1 MSRIDDVDVLEGPLR
16 SMLFDV
22 VHAVCSEFMN
32 EVLCACVSAPHADVK
47 TLPSIIQ
54 CAVTT
59 VQQWT
64 PVQRDAQARRAIH
77 IQPGL
82 PRVLTSVLEEYRLQ
96 LERAGFTTNGAEGN
110 LGTFIHNTLL
120 GVISDDHG
128 LVLRLE
134 YFRQTAD
141 AWTARW
147 LLHRHC
153 MRKALI
159 MELAP
164 APPAP
169 QPTKRDEPIVDP
181 EDSVSNVDA
190 TSDAGHH
197 IDSPAHARRRAGR
210 HRRRRGSSLQAD
222 GALPLATQPLS
233 PSRSAPVVPVDDP
246 PIPRS
251 TPAGGSEAPGEL
263 PVRSVALSSPGVL

>member
-1 MSRIDDVDVLEGPLR
+1 MSRIDDVDVLESPLR

-22 VHAVCSEFMN
+22 VHAVCSEFMT

-47 TLPSIIQ
+47 TLPGIIQ

-82 PRVLTSVLEEYRLQ
+82 PQVLTSVLEEYRLQ
-96 LERAGFTTNGAEGN
+96 LEKAGFNTNSAEGN

-120 GVISDDHG
+120 GVVSDDHG

-169 QPTKRDEPIVDP
+169 QPAKRDEPIVDP

-190 TSDAGHH
+190 TSDEGRQH
-197 IDSPAHARRRAGR
+197 DRSAHTKRRALR
-210 HRRRRGSSLQAD
+210 QRRRRRLSLPRAD
-222 GALPLATQPLS
+222 QLVS
-233 PSRSAPVVPVDDP
+233 PSRSAPVGEAST
-246 PIPRS
+246 PRS
-251 TPAGGSEAPGEL
+251 PPASGAEVAEAPL
-263 PVRSVALSSPGVL
+263 VRSVSLQGGGAAALGSPGVL